1 MIITSVCMRKIS
13 ITAVYRASMNALSIL
28 LLIAFCA
35 ANAFAKN
42 NCENNAALV
51 NPALVANSGIGG
63 TGISAA
69 QSGIGG
75 TGLHDDSTAQS
86 ENAGSGIG
94 GTGIVVDKG
103 GIGGTGIIGVIT
115 GFASICVNGIEVH
128 YDDRTPISVDGRAS
142 NIRELAIGQLVAV
155 RAKGTGQEL
164 TADNIAI
171 IHATVGPISSLDLE
185 AGEMLVLGQTV
196 YIGTNSTDE
205 QLALL
210 QAGDWVRVSGHR
222 LTNGA
227 IVASR
232 IESTQPLDEAHIN
245 GRVSQVDDQGFVIN
259 GTQVRYV
266 ADSRLFDVSQG
277 AEVQAVGYW
286 DGTYLHA
293 QQVLIEPVNH
303 SLGNVA
309 HVVIEGYV
317 HNRDNRELNLN
328 NRIVVFDANANI
340 AGSAMDDFRVDQ
352 RVQISGRVGTDHR
365 ITPERVEVV
374 NAASAPAFERID
386 RDFIDNGGK
395 IEMKK
400 EVDQGTDDKPA
411 VDGDIKRD
419 DKLDM
424 PDTPAMSDSNLLD
437 QANDHHDLVRNI
449 DKPDLL
455 DTPTMSDSNL
465 LDRMDDHRDLVRD
478 IDNHRDYQRDFE
490 LPDHVRD
497 FDGHHDR
504 LFLDR

>member
-1 MIITSVCMRKIS
+1 MRKIS
-13 ITAVYRASMNALSIL
+13 IMAVYRASTNVLGIL
-28 LLIAFCA
+28 LLITFCA
-35 ANAFAKN
+35 VSAFAKN
-42 NCENNAALV
+42 NCENKAALI
-51 NPALVANSGIGG
+51 NPALLASSRIGG

-75 TGLHDDSTAQS
+75 TGLYDDSAAQS
-86 ENAGSGIG
+86 TSAGSGIG
-94 GTGIVVDKG
+94 GTGIVADKG

-128 YDDRTPISVDGRAS
+128 YDDRTPISVDGRVS

-171 IHATVGPISSLDLE
+171 IHATVGPISSIDFK
-185 AGEMLVLGQTV
+185 AGEMRVLGQKV
-196 YIGTNSTDE
+196 YIGTTSTNE
-205 QLALL
+205 QLTDL
-210 QAGDWVRVSGHR
+210 QAGDWVRISGHR

-232 IESTQPLDEAHIN
+232 IESTQPLAEAHIN
-245 GRVSQVDDQGFVIN
+245 GRVTQVDEQGFVIN
-259 GTQVRYV
+259 GTQIRYV
-266 ADSRLFDVSQG
+266 ADSGVFDVSQG

-293 QQVLIEPVNH
+293 QQILIEPVNH

-328 NRIVVFDANANI
+328 NRIVVLDSTANI
-340 AGSAMDDFRVDQ
+340 TGSAMDDFRVDQ
-352 RVQISGRVGTDHR
+352 RVQISGRVGADHR

-400 EVDQGTDDKPA
+400 EIDQGADDKPS
-411 VDGDIKRD
+411 VEKDIKRD
-419 DKLDM
+419 DKPDM
-424 PDTPAMSDSNLLD
+424 PNTPVMSDSNLLD
-437 QANDHHDLVRNI
+437 RANDHHDLVRNI
-449 DKPDLL
+449 EKPDML
-455 DTPTMSDSNL
+455 DTPTMNDANL
-465 LDRMDDHRDLVRD
+465 LDRINDHRDLVRD

-497 FDGHHDR
+497 FGGHHDR